1 MDVSRFARARRQ
13 APRGAA
19 SRRLMLAVA
28 AAALATGTA
37 PARAQGAAGYE
48 YTFRVSSG
56 DATPTTGQAWVSGP
70 RMRVEMERRKKDGGT
85 GGGAPQYLIV
95 DRDANRMLVVNPERE
110 EYSVTDPEA
119 FEQVVGR
126 VMREVDRFLT
136 MRVNGARV
144 RGTHVGPGEPVAG
157 LPTERYRLVQ
167 QYQTEIGI
175 LGRTERTDHRV
186 VTDYWMTTAVALPDN
201 PFFGLL
207 ASSANALALHDL
219 AFVRQTDDVRRAK
232 MRGTPLRIAITA
244 RHDGKDDRDDD
255 TMTIEITALRQAAVP
270 EARFAVPSG
279 YRQKADGMSFSF

>member
-144 RGTHVGPGEPVAG
+144 RGTHVGPGEPVADCARAG
-157 LPTERYRLVQ
+157 AAPVAS
-167 QYQTEIGI
+167 
-175 LGRTERTDHRV
+175 V
-186 VTDYWMTTAVALPDN
+186 AAATASISPRDAAP
-201 PFFGLL
+201 
-207 ASSANALALHDL
+207 
-219 AFVRQTDDVRRAK
+219 
-232 MRGTPLRIAITA
+232 RGAW
-244 RHDGKDDRDDD
+244 
-255 TMTIEITALRQAAVP
+255 
-270 EARFAVPSG
+270 
-279 YRQKADGMSFSF
+279 